1 MSQYTTTTRSD
12 LTEFDLP
19 INAYT
24 GFDAQSMRDL
34 IVNRLNADTTI
45 NFTDQNFEGSNVSAL
60 IDILAYTYHTLLF
73 YLNQTSSESN
83 FADAELYENVNR
95 IVKIIGYKPLGAQTC
110 ILPVDVSGKASL
122 SKGYYTVPKFTFATG
137 GGQTFT
143 CIQDITFEKTTTAV
157 ETVTPVGN
165 TLMYEGSIEEY
176 PILFPIGEKYETIN
190 LNPGS
195 NILIDHFNI
204 FVFVK
209 EVNEQNKWYE
219 WNRIPSLFLSKPNDR
234 SFEVTYNENKK
245 YEIKFGNS
253 VNGKKLN
260 LGDSIAIYYLKSS
273 GTKGKVTKNTLNSS
287 AVNIYN
293 TTQYDEIFA
302 DVKDTS
308 LSYISIED
316 SPNVTITNTEDSTEF
331 GESET
336 VTEIKQNAPRFF
348 SSEYRL
354 TTKADYKSFIERN
367 YKNVIYDV
375 TVLNNS
381 DYTNDYLK
389 YINDEL
395 GLTDFT
401 SDTNALFNQYYY
413 ADSADSNNI
422 YLSIVPKFR
431 KEKSVVTRSNYL
443 PPSLKEKIQVEIE
456 NYKLLNSEISFID
469 PVYLTVDLSVKSSGE
484 SYNVGYKNTTEL
496 HIRRESRALINEAN
510 LKSKIFNII
519 STYIKKLKLG
529 GTINVRDLNNDIE
542 SIPGIIDLT
551 TVRTDNDNIRIPGL
565 SLCIYN
571 PIYNGKDIK
580 FIDSVLKLKPYQ
592 IPYIENE
599 AALKNKIKITSALQS
614 KAVIEY

>member
-1 MSQYTTTTRSD
+1 MSQYTTTTRTD
-12 LTEFDLP
+12 LTEFNLP
-19 INAYT
+19 PNAYT

-34 IVNRLNADTTI
+34 IIARLNADPTI
-45 NFTDQNFEGSNVSAL
+45 NFTDQNFEGSNVSTL

-95 IVKIIGYKPLGAQTC
+95 IVKIIGYKPIGSQTC
-110 ILPVDVSGKASL
+110 ILPVDVSGKATL
-122 SKGYYTVPKFTFATG
+122 SKGYYTIPKFTFITSA
-137 GGQTFT
+137 GQTFT
-143 CIQDITFEKTTTAV
+143 VIQDVTFEKTTAV
-157 ETVTPVGN
+157 TELVAPVN
-165 TLMYEGSIEEY
+165 STLTYEGSIEEY
-176 PILFPIGEKYETIN
+176 PVLFPIGEKYETIN
-190 LNPGS
+190 LNPG
-195 NILIDHFNI
+195 NNVLIDHFNI

-219 WNRIPSLFLSKPNDR
+219 WSRTPSLFLSRPNDR
-234 SFEVTYNENKK
+234 QFEVTYNENKK

-253 VNGKKLN
+253 INGKKLN
-260 LGDSIAIYYLKSS
+260 LGDSVALYYLKSS
-273 GTKGKVTKNTLNSS
+273 GTRGKVTKNTLKDS
-287 AVNIYN
+287 AINIYN

-308 LSYISIED
+308 LNYISIQE
-316 SPNVTITNTEDSTEF
+316 SPDITITNSEDSTEF
-331 GESET
+331 GDPET
-336 VTEIKQNAPRFF
+336 VSEIKQNAPRFF

-367 YKNVIYDV
+367 YKNLIYDC

-389 YINDEL
+389 YINDDL

-401 SDTNALFNQYYY
+401 EDTNALFNQYYF

-422 YLSIVPKFR
+422 YLSIIPKLR

-443 PPSLKEKIQVEIE
+443 PPSLKEKIQLEIE

-469 PVYLTVDLSVKSSGE
+469 PVYLNVDLSVKASGE
-484 SYNVGYKNTTEL
+484 PNYVYYKDSTEF
-496 HIRRESRALINEAN
+496 HIRRESKTLINEAD
-510 LKSKIFNII
+510 LKSRVFNII
-519 STYIKKLKLG
+519 STYIKELKLG

-542 SIPGIIDLT
+542 GIKGVVDFK
-551 TVRTDNDNIRIPGL
+551 TVRTDSDVEIPGL

-580 FIDSVLKLKPYQ
+580 YTDTVLKLKPYQ
-592 IPYIENE
+592 IPYIEDE
-599 AALKNKIKITSALQS
+599 AVLKNKIKVSSVTVS
-614 KAVIEY
+614 KAIVEY